1 MRPKKASRAAAFKL
15 RSAIEDNCAGTI
27 AANPLGVDEMLH
39 NAYLTRVMLRRIL
52 ACLALITG
60 LAAVGTPAH
69 ARMMLDYGQQ
79 VENSSSVSQG
89 SQQAPC
95 STAPRVNPQGRVV
108 TPAGC
113 APRKPIVIYI
123 PTVQLGPDRA
133 RE

>member
-1 MRPKKASRAAAFKL
+1 
-15 RSAIEDNCAGTI
+15 
-27 AANPLGVDEMLH
+27 MLH
-39 NAYLTRVMLRRIL
+39 KAYLTRAMLRRIL

-60 LAAVGTPAH
+60 LAAVGTPAQ

-79 VENSSSVSQG
+79 TENSPAVSQG
-89 SQQAPC
+89 SQQTPC
-95 STAPRVNPQGRVV
+95 SAQPQRVTPQGKVL

-123 PTVQLGPDRA
+123 PTVQMGIDRA